1 MTKITE
7 HVRLE
12 KMPLN
17 FYNTAMRQK
26 ETFVPLEGRLVRM
39 YTCGP
44 TIYNFAHIGNFRTYV
59 FEDLLRRT
67 LKFFG
72 YQVTQVMNLTDV
84 DDKTIKGAIA
94 RKSPSMN
101 LRSLSKKPFSKI

>member
-1 MTKITE
+1 MTIPKMTKITE

-44 TIYNFAHIGNFRTYV
+44 TVYNYAHIGNFRTYV

-67 LKFFG
+67 FKVF
-72 YQVTQVMNLTDV
+72 
-84 DDKTIKGAIA
+84 
-94 RKSPSMN
+94 R
-101 LRSLSKKPFSKI
+101 LSSDPGDEPHRCR